1 MSPRKS
7 SARRRLRKMP
17 PLQPPMPRGSP
28 GTPAGSAVLAKWR
41 TILHHE
47 VLLRCAC
54 TRLTK
59 GPQDLSATNTE
70 SHTSRIAPKSTIPL
84 HNNASANCVESTAGS
99 VAQDSVRA
107 AFRKSAPT
115 IACKPPRT
123 RHWPFRMALRRIS
136 GSPIADTHVPE
147 ATLSRKK
154 THVRGPLEQKN
165 KADRYSRTK
174 AVGCP
179 GQPRRTSPAA
189 QPTPA
194 PPSKR
199 PSLRLED
206 LLRGV
211 YSARASAVSE
221 PCCAIVREQRRIGVG
236 TQATRWRGVLT
247 RTGRRTLDASV
258 RVDVWA
264 REVLVVHLPPRGV
277 VREVVVKFRG
287 SGLHLIQARS
297 RYVREVV
304 VFVVIAN
311 VVHDRVKPTVV
322 RVSLV
327 ALHEHTVLGD
337 EVVCCG
343 VDPHAEQR
351 SRHQV
356 HEPLETASLKDGEVE
371 SDLHQNIHGLHLQH
385 RFGIRENGTQ
395 CVERRLQHAPQEL
408 ARR

>member
-211 YSARASAVSE
+211 
-221 PCCAIVREQRRIGVG
+221 
-236 TQATRWRGVLT
+236 
-247 RTGRRTLDASV
+247 GRRTLDASV

-337 EVVCCG
+337 EVVC
-343 VDPHAEQR
+343 P
-351 SRHQV
+351 
-356 HEPLETASLKDGEVE
+356 
-371 SDLHQNIHGLHLQH
+371 
-385 RFGIRENGTQ
+385 
-395 CVERRLQHAPQEL
+395 AP
-408 ARR
+408 